1 MKDFKI
7 WRSIIKNPVR
17 ITTTVA
23 RQVTDKAI
31 ENYTDEEFEL
41 VEEQERALATLTMA
55 LSPDILLKVFVNT
68 LKLKLYG
75 KILLRSTR
83 EMKI

>member
-23 RQVTDKAI
+23 GQVVDKAI
-31 ENYTDEEFEL
+31 ENYNDEDFEKL
-41 VEEQERALATLTMA
+41 EEQERALATQTMA
-55 LSPDILLKVFVNT
+55 LPSNIAQAFMEYTSAKAL
-68 LKLKLYG
+68 
-75 KILLRSTR
+75 
-83 EMKI
+83 